1 MAAAVVDQS
10 NTGYLTP
17 QELAEI
23 GHQIEA
29 LWEPFQ
35 SRLGRGAERP
45 EGARLV
51 QLTVSGFP
59 RADRMEDHDA

>member
-1 MAAAVVDQS
+1 MVDQS

-35 SRLGRGAERP
+35 SAPGPLAPSVLREP
-45 EGARLV
+45 RLV